1 MAKKRLN
8 KQSNRMRLYDT
19 TISKS
24 MTIPQLKKYIRQATE
39 EINKSIKARG
49 TGSEQLDK
57 SINYL
62 KKVGGVKK
70 VKDKNKNIISKVG
83 LSFSKKKKEDLLKQ
97 ARMLKQHIGFDIE
110 TRSGKEYMQEKE
122 AKAFK
127 TFKKHTGIALSKED
141 YRRLVDIL
149 GDLGTTLVSQLTS
162 DQVAEFF
169 SRSKD
174 KMSGNSLVELIIEV
188 YNENDG
194 LTKTEMLEA
203 INDRLVEELENL

>member
-1 MAKKRLN
+1 MAIKKIDFSNPNWREEYLN
-8 KQSNRMRLYDT
+8 I
-19 TISKS
+19 TI
-24 MTIPQLKKYIRQATE
+24 E
-39 EINKSIKARG
+39 EIRVLHNKIVAAYD
-49 TGSEQLDK
+49 L
-57 SINYL
+57 YL
-62 KKVGGVKK
+62 
-70 VKDKNKNIISKVG
+70 KDKNKNIISKVG